1 VSARPTSG
9 AIPEQQL
16 HHPSTERNRT
26 EMSEN
31 KPEGHVVKCGTC
43 KGSGRNPLLPL
54 TKACGVCRGVGSVLL
69 K

>member
-1 VSARPTSG
+1 
-9 AIPEQQL
+9 
-16 HHPSTERNRT
+16 
-26 EMSEN
+26 MSEN